1 MPIDVVLIMTF
12 VAYSSFG
19 AGARTVFGIYR
30 AYSSYMNF
38 KLSWQRV
45 AIEILASMF
54 FGIFGAMLL
63 NELGVWKIGINIA
76 AILAGFFGADVIT
89 LLTKKFG
96 LSKGIE
102 VRVVEQVEYPDLNL
116 KQQKAMEYLKKNG
129 RITNSIYQK
138 MNQVTRSSAMWDL
151 RVLSDKNLVK
161 KNGSGRGA
169 YYILTKDALKSS
181 SLKSSSLKSGLRNA
195 H

>member
-30 AYSSYMNF
+30 AYSNYMSF

-63 NELGVWKIGINIA
+63 NELGVWNFGINIVT
-76 AILAGFFGADVIT
+76 ILAGFFGADVVTI
-89 LLTKKFG
+89 LTKKFG

-129 RITNSIYQK
+129 RITNEIYQK
-138 MNQVTRSSAMWDL
+138 MNQVSRRSSIWDL
-151 RVLSDKNLVK
+151 RVLVDKKLIK

-169 YYILTKDALKSS
+169 YYILTKDAMKSKMS
-181 SLKSSSLKSGLRNA
+181 KNVR
-195 H
+195 

>member
-1 MPIDVVLIMTF
+1 MPIDFVLILTF
-12 VAYSSFG
+12 VTYSSFG

-30 AYSSYMNF
+30 AYSNYMNF
-38 KLSWQRV
+38 RLNWQRV
-45 AIEILASMF
+45 AIEVLASMF

-76 AILAGFFGADVIT
+76 AILAGFFGADAIT

-129 RITNSIYQK
+129 RIMNATYQK
-138 MNQVTRSSAMWDL
+138 MNQVSHRSAIWDL
-151 RVLSDKNLVK
+151 RVLVDKKLIK

-169 YYILTKDALKSS
+169 YYTLTKDAMKSMLS
-181 SLKSSSLKSGLRNA
+181 KNVR
-195 H
+195 

>member
-1 MPIDVVLIMTF
+1 MPIDIVLILTF

-30 AYSSYMNF
+30 AYSNYMHF

-45 AIEILASMF
+45 GIEILASMF
-54 FGIFGAMLL
+54 FGLFGAILL
-63 NELGVWKIGINIA
+63 NELGVWKIGISIA

-102 VRVVEQVEYPDLNL
+102 VRVVEEVEYPDLNL
-116 KQQKAMEYLKKNG
+116 RQQKAMEYLKKNG
-129 RITNSIYQK
+129 RITNAIYQK
-138 MNQVTRSSAMWDL
+138 MNQVSRGSAKWDL
-151 RVLSDKNLVK
+151 QVLADKKLIKKVGSRKNSYYVPTDGVLRKMQTVK
-161 KNGSGRGA
+161 K
-169 YYILTKDALKSS
+169 
-181 SLKSSSLKSGLRNA
+181 
-195 H
+195 